1 MSENQNVSDT
11 RFWFHGMD
19 RVRIIHQEGDN
30 GKWQRGLLYCA
41 TSIINVAIICNT
53 LNGIWG
59 Q

>member
-1 MSENQNVSDT
+1 MTENNLSDH
-11 RFWFHGMD
+11 RLWFHGFD

-30 GKWQRGLLYCA
+30 GKLSRTLLYCA
-41 TSIINVAIICNT
+41 TSIVNVVIICNT